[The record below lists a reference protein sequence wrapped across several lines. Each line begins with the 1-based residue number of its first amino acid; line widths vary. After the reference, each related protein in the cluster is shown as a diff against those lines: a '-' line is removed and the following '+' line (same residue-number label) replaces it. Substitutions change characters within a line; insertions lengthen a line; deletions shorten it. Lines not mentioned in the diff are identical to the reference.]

1 MEWILGIIG
10 GAAGI
15 ALILNKVIKKKLT
28 PEVLAAW
35 DIKVVK
41 FSHTKAQP
49 VGYYIGRI
57 CTLNVTKWPF
67 VGVLWENLIEPWVI
81 IFLRL
86 GAKYLVQIIKDVIA
100 VGIPNG
106 LLSDNA
112 QPPKPEE

>member
-1 MEWILGIIG
+1 MEWILALIG
-10 GAAGI
+10 GVSGLC
-15 ALILNKVIKKKLT
+15 LILNRIVKKKLT
-28 PEVLAAW
+28 PEVLAKW
-35 DIKVVK
+35 DIKVVN

-49 VGYYIGRI
+49 VGYWLGRI

-67 VGVLWENLIEPWVI
+67 VGVIWENVVEPWVI

-86 GAKYLVQIIKDVIA
+86 GAKYAAQIFKDIIA